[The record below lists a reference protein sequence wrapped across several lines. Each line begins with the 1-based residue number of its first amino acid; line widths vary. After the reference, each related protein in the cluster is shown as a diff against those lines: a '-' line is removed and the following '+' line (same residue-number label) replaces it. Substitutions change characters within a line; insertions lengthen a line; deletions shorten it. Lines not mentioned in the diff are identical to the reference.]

1 MSLTVQ
7 GCTTRWSRSLV
18 GWQAS
23 RAGPCPSSGP
33 PTWPRRASTP
43 STSGTTA
50 GSLFTLFFGNPV
62 VMFLSLSEFYTIP
75 LISNVIYVN
84 IYSNST
90 ILSIPISRIPG
101 VLSATTLWGTGRRA
115 TCPWRSTLSSFPC
128 VALSVAC
135 PSAIFPLKVRGNYIR
150 ILNHL

>member
-1 MSLTVQ
+1 MKSESRRLASFA
-7 GCTTRWSRSLV
+7 GWSVPFIRPADLAKAGFYSVNQRDNCRFLV
-18 GWQAS
+18 YIVFLG
-23 RAGPCPSSGP
+23 
-33 PTWPRRASTP
+33 
-43 STSGTTA
+43 
-50 GSLFTLFFGNPV
+50 GNPV
-62 VMFLSLSEFYTIP
+62 VMFLSLSEFYKIP

-84 IYSNST
+84 IYSTST